1 MDSYDKLP
9 DLEIKPLGEMSK
21 KFLELKIS
29 SFKGACLYVH
39 NMRYCYN
46 TNKDEKMILFKEDCG
61 SCTTKH
67 GVIALLAEELGIPL
81 YKHVCV
87 YKLTEEIT
95 TGIDEIVQ
103 KYEIPYVPMIHCFLV
118 YKEYQFDLTEGNNN
132 GKKKTVNQY
141 IHAERVDPF
150 ISSRDEYRLFRKV
163 LKEIIVPSEE
173 TKGITQR
180 SLLKARQEAL
190 ILFMNRIK

>member
-1 MDSYDKLP
+1 
-9 DLEIKPLGEMSK
+9 
-21 KFLELKIS
+21 
-29 SFKGACLYVH
+29 
-39 NMRYCYN
+39 
-46 TNKDEKMILFKEDCG
+46 
-61 SCTTKH
+61 
-67 GVIALLAEELGIPL
+67 
-81 YKHVCV
+81 
-87 YKLTEEIT
+87 
-95 TGIDEIVQ
+95 VQ